1 MKKRLLCCC
10 ISSVVATAA
19 NAAEPTSQDVRYL
32 DRVVISASQTEETLG
47 DTHGS
52 VSVISEEDIQ
62 RNLTND
68 VKGLFKYTPSV
79 SVSGGAQG
87 DGLINIRG
95 ITGNRVLISVDG
107 VRQAKNLSWGSLNSS
122 RNTVDVNT
130 LKQVDVIP
138 GPSSSIYGSD
148 AMGGTVYFTT
158 KDPSDLLTD
167 PQDNFA
173 GSIRSQYDDS
183 KEGFSNTLSLAGRN
197 ETVEGLFIATREDAQ
212 EVRVHGD
219 LGGTGPTR
227 EKSDPK
233 DEEANSLFGKVLFS
247 LPNDQTLT
255 FTAEQVKTDEDTTQL
270 SSSNADAF
278 YNEDKKRTRL
288 SGQYELFADHALFDS
303 VTVDL
308 DWQTTETD
316 QYQGYFNARFGGD
329 YRYTGEYDETTRN
342 AEIKFKKQLVTDT
355 IEHDLIYA
363 LDYEQTTFEQ
373 YRSSSL
379 SGANRSMPR
388 SESDAVAAY
397 IQDQMT
403 FGDSGLKVTTG
414 LRYDRYK
421 IDPQPDQAYLDSN
434 PLDPS
439 PENNEDSQLSFRLGA
454 TYDIN
459 DTTTLFGQFGQGFK
473 APDMDQM
480 FANYGR
486 SGAYKFIANPNL
498 APESSDSFEAGVRF
512 NTAPANLEFLVF
524 YNDYDNFIDEVTL
537 PFDPQY
543 PYGVYQQQ
551 NLAGVVIKG
560 AEFKGALYLEELAQN
575 LRGFELHTAIA
586 YAEGTQK
593 IDGVEKPLD
602 SVAPL
607 SGMIGLRY
615 DAPNKRWGSELQLTA
630 AKGKSRSDIS
640 SDNPFVPA
648 GFGVVDLTAYYQVND
663 DLRLDAGIFNL
674 TNKDYHTWDE
684 ARGKTADL
692 DGLAR
697 FSEPERHFR
706 IGVNWRF

>member
-10 ISSVVATAA
+10 ISSVVATTA
-19 NAAEPTSQDVRYL
+19 NAAAPNSQDVRYL

-122 RNTVDVNT
+122 RNTVDINT

-148 AMGGTVYFTT
+148 AMGGTIYFTT

-183 KEGFSNTLSLAGRN
+183 KEAFSNTLSLAGRN
-197 ETVEGLFIATREDAQ
+197 ETVEGLLIATREDAK

-227 EKSDPK
+227 EKSNPK

-247 LPNDQTLT
+247 LPHDQTLT

-288 SGQYELFADHALFDS
+288 SGQYELFADHTLFDS

-342 AEIKFKKQLVTDT
+342 AEIKFKKQLITDAV
-355 IEHDLIYA
+355 EHDLIYA
-363 LDYEQTTFEQ
+363 FDYEQTTFEQ
-373 YRSSSL
+373 YRISSL

-454 TYDIN
+454 TYDVN

-486 SGAYKFIANPNL
+486 NGAYKFIANPNL

-543 PYGVYQQQ
+543 PYGVYQQK

-560 AEFKGALYLEELAQN
+560 AEFKGALYLEELVQN

-593 IDGVEKPLD
+593 VDGVEKPLD

-607 SGMIGLRY
+607 SGVIGLRY

-640 SDNPFVPA
+640 SENPFVPA